1 MKKIVLAFLAILFI
15 SKFAL
20 AQNYELNITNPNY
33 QKIVINVYNLQSTNM
48 ALASDVKKVIVRDLN
63 MSGFYQANDIN
74 STLSDPTQVS
84 GCNYAIY
91 GSVSGDSNNII
102 LNARVYDVTNQKVVL
117 NTKITSNNFAW
128 VSHKLVDNFML
139 YDTGI
144 YGPFESKI
152 IFSAG
157 NQKQKNLYI
166 ADFDG
171 ENIHQITHYN
181 TNLLLPMW
189 VGSNLVSFTSYI
201 KGYPSVYLLNLS
213 NGHLKNL
220 YSNSNFSENATYY
233 KNNLYAVSINRN
245 SNINIFLVNSNGS
258 IIKQLTNNNGITI
271 SPYFTPSKSKMIY
284 VSNSEGSPQIY
295 SLDLG
300 LDVSNRLT
308 YGCGN
313 AQTPSV
319 SPDGTKIAYICA
331 GSNFALNVT
340 GINGGGNENIIS
352 SYYLDSPAWSYD
364 SRYVALYGSINSKE
378 GIYIVN
384 TINGN
389 FSLAIGANK
398 LYSNFGGLDV
408 SKKIN

>member
-1 MKKIVLAFLAILFI
+1 MRKIVFLVISFFLAV
-15 SKFAL
+15 SSSY

-33 QKIVINVYNLQSTNM
+33 QKIIINVYNLESSNPE
-48 ALASDVKKVIVRDLN
+48 LAKKVKNVIVRDLN
-63 MSGFYQANDIN
+63 MSGFYQANNIN
-74 STLSDPTQVS
+74 STLSNPSDIN
-84 GCNYAIY
+84 GCNYAFY
-91 GSVSGDSNNII
+91 GSVSGSDNNVI
-102 LNARVYDVTNQKVVL
+102 LNAEVYNVQNQKVVI

-157 NQKQKNLYI
+157 NRKVKNLYI

-171 ENIHQITHYN
+171 ENIHQITQYN

-189 VGSNLVSFTSYI
+189 TTDNEVSFTGYL
-201 KGYPSVYLLNLS
+201 KQYPSVYLLNLS
-213 NGHLKNL
+213 NAHLTNL

-233 KNNLYAVSINRN
+233 KNGLYAVSINKN
-245 SNINIFLVNSNGS
+245 SNINIYLVNKSGQ
-258 IIKQLTNNNGITI
+258 IEKQLTNNNGIAI
-271 SPYFTPSKSKMIY
+271 SPYFTPDLSKMLY

-300 LDVSNRLT
+300 LGVSTRLT
-308 YGCGN
+308 FDCPN
-313 AQTPSV
+313 SQSPAV

-331 GSNFALNVT
+331 GSNFSLNIM
-340 GINGGGNENIIS
+340 GINGGNSENIIS
-352 SYYLDSPAWSYD
+352 SYYIDSPSWSYD
-364 SRYVALYGSINSKE
+364 SRYVAAYGSIDSKE
-378 GIYIVN
+378 GIYIIN

-398 LYSNFGGLDV
+398 LYSDFGGLDV

>member
-1 MKKIVLAFLAILFI
+1 MKKIILII
-15 SKFAL
+15 SILMFGFGISY
-20 AQNYELNITNPNY
+20 AQNYELNITNPNF
-33 QKIVINVYNLQSTNM
+33 QKIIINVYNLESSNP
-48 ALASDVKKVIVRDLN
+48 ALALEVKKVIIRDLN

-74 STLSDPTQVS
+74 STLNNPADVS

-91 GSVSGDSNNII
+91 GNVEGNSDNVS
-102 LNARVYDVTNQKVVL
+102 LLAKVYNVTNQKLVI
-117 NTKITSNNFAW
+117 NAKITSNNYAW
-128 VSHKLVDNFML
+128 ASHKLVDNFML

-157 NQKQKNLYI
+157 NNKVKNLYI

-189 VGSNLVSFTSYI
+189 VNNNEISFTGYI
-201 KGYPSVYLLNLS
+201 NKHPGVYLLNLS

-220 YSNSNFSENATYY
+220 YSASDFSENATYY
-233 KNNLYAVSINRN
+233 KDGLFAVSINKN
-245 SNINIFLVNSNGS
+245 SNINIYLVNKSGQ
-258 IIKQLTNNNGITI
+258 IDKQLTNNNGITI
-271 SPYFTPSKSKMIY
+271 SPYFAPDLSKMIY

-300 LDVSNRLT
+300 LGVSTRLT
-308 YGCGN
+308 YNCAN
-313 AQTPSV
+313 SQTPAV

-331 GSNFALNVT
+331 GSNFALNIIGV
-340 GINGGGNENIIS
+340 NGGNNENIIS
-352 SYYLDSPAWSYD
+352 SYYLDSPSWSYD
-364 SRYVALYGSINSKE
+364 NRYVAVYGSIDSKE
-378 GIYIVN
+378 GIYIIN

-398 LYSNFGGLDV
+398 LYPSFGGLDI
-408 SKKIN
+408 SKKLN